1 MREGIA
7 DPRAVVRSAACI
19 GLALVGVGLVTATP
33 AAARGHLAATFHLK
47 GSHGYAIRVAAYR
60 AALPLDMTKADHR
73 VGKLTVVARKT
84 SESASS
90 AEGGSASYTVPA
102 RFNKHRIRA
111 NLGPFGHVRLRF
123 HKRPRFTLPPARA
136 AAQKRR
142 IGVCGQ
148 FGFYVPGEFRGIL
161 RFRGEGGY
169 TGAHAHRIH
178 GELHRDGPVECA
190 GHDRGT
196 ELKARS
202 GPTRFLA
209 FQDDDFG
216 ATVLVASTRDR
227 SGRVDIARDAH
238 RIVSVD
244 ADEFTF
250 DSALTSAHV
259 APGGELFTGSADYAS
274 PGSWAGSL
282 AASFP
287 GGEDVSLAGPDF
299 GVTLR
304 STESSAAARFA
315 R

>member
-1 MREGIA
+1 MA
-7 DPRAVVRSAACI
+7 
-19 GLALVGVGLVTATP
+19 LALVGVGFVTATP
-33 AAARGHLAATFHLK
+33 AGARGHLAAAFHLK
-47 GSHGYAIRVAAYR
+47 GTHGYAIRVAAYR
-60 AALPLDMTKADHR
+60 AALPLDMRKADHR
-73 VGKLTVVARKT
+73 VGKVTVVAQKT

-102 RFNKHRIRA
+102 RFNRHRIRA
-111 NLGPFGHVRLRF
+111 NLGPFGRVRLRF
-123 HKRPRFTLPPARA
+123 HKHPHFQLPPAGA
-136 AAQKRR
+136 AAQERR
-142 IGVCGQ
+142 IGVCEQ
-148 FGFYVPGEFRGIL
+148 FGFSVSGKFRGNF

-169 TGAHAHRIH
+169 TSTRTHRIH
-178 GELHRDGPVECA
+178 GKLRRDGPVECS
-190 GHDRGT
+190 GHDRGI

-216 ATVLVASTRDR
+216 ATVLFASTQDR
-227 SGRVDIARDAH
+227 SGWVEIARDAR

-244 ADEFTF
+244 AGEFTF

-274 PGSWAGSL
+274 PSSWTGSL

-287 GGEDVSLAGPDF
+287 GGEEVALAGPDF
-299 GVTLR
+299 GVMLG
-304 STESSAAARFA
+304 STESSAAARLA